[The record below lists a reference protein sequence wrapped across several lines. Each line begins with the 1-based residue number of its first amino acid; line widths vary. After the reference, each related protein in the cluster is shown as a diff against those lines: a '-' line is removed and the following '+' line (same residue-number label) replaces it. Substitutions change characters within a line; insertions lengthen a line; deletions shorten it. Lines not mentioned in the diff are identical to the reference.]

1 MLPKCRCGS
10 RNVYV
15 KRQVIG
21 WVVTR
26 FNEMGEM
33 MDQSYD
39 NVAPGRAGILR
50 CSGCAA
56 PRGDLEFRDEA
67 IVVKVVS

>member
-1 MLPKCRCGS
+1 MLPVCPHCGTLCG
-10 RNVYV
+10 VYL

-26 FNEMGEM
+26 FDETGHL

-39 NVAPGRAGILR
+39 NISPGRAGIIR
-50 CSGCAA
+50 CSSCKEQ
-56 PRGDLEFRDEA
+56 RDDLELREEQ
-67 IVVKVVS
+67 VVPVN

>member
-1 MLPKCRCGS
+1 MLPLCPHCHQS
-10 RNVYV
+10 RNVHV

-26 FNEMGEM
+26 FDENGEI

-39 NVAPGRAGILR
+39 NVSPGRAGILR
-50 CSGCAA
+50 CSGCNEC
-56 PRGDLEFRDEA
+56 REDLELQGEA
-67 IVVKVVS
+67 IIVK